1 MKVVRLT
8 FEMVIQDDSP
18 VEEWA
23 YNSLYDQLED
33 DESIEDFDY
42 QILQLNA

>member
-18 VEEWA
+18 VQEWA
-23 YNSLYDQLED
+23 YNSLYEQLEEN
-33 DESIEDFDY
+33 ESIEDFDY
-42 QILQLNA
+42 EILQLNA